1 MDKVR
6 ERWQIGGV
14 KLQRD
19 VSTTETN
26 KEYARN
32 IYKPVREDIL
42 WNNVIGSNM
51 EGPRDDQTKRSNSE
65 RERQTPSDITYM
77 WIWNLTQMNLFMK
90 QTYRHRRQNYGQKGG
105 KGVGNKLRVRN

>member
-1 MDKVR
+1 MNKVR

-32 IYKPVREDIL
+32 IYKPVR
-42 WNNVIGSNM
+42 
-51 EGPRDDQTKRSNSE
+51 
-65 RERQTPSDITYM
+65 
-77 WIWNLTQMNLFMK
+77 
-90 QTYRHRRQNYGQKGG
+90 
-105 KGVGNKLRVRN
+105 